1 MPERTRRRRTG
12 RPDIDR
18 SIEELLDA
26 AGAKSNRDQLFEIL
40 ATTIRMAS
48 NGADRLDLKITNAAV
63 KEMAEAFAVF
73 APYRSIPK
81 LTMFGS
87 ARTRTDDP
95 LYAQARALAANLAR
109 AGWMLVTG
117 AGPGIMAA
125 GLEGAGPDKAFGINI
140 RLPFEDAP
148 NAFISGDPKLVEM
161 KYFFTRKLMLLKESD
176 GYAVLPGGFGTMDE
190 AFELLTLLQTGKAEP
205 SPLVFVDVPGGTYWQ
220 AWERFVTDE
229 LSARG
234 LISPDDAALY
244 RITDD
249 VACAAAEVLDF
260 YRHYHSLRVVGDV
273 TVIRLNTAPSDDR
286 LAELNRDF
294 ADICVR
300 GGIDRTE
307 ALPQERAGRDH
318 VDLPRIVLHFDRAH
332 YGRLRQLIDALN
344 KP

>member
-1 MPERTRRRRTG
+1 MAERTRRRRTG
-12 RPDIDR
+12 KPEIDR
-18 SIEELLDA
+18 SIEELLNA
-26 AGAKSNRDQLFEIL
+26 AGAHANRDQLFEIL
-40 ATTIRMAS
+40 ATTLRMAN

-63 KEMAEAFAVF
+63 REMAEAFAVF
-73 APYRSIPK
+73 APYRSVPK

-87 ARTRTDDP
+87 ARTKSDDP
-95 LYAQARALAANLAR
+95 LYAQARELAAKLAG

-205 SPLVFVDVPGGTYWQ
+205 SPIVFLDLPGGTYWQ
-220 AWERFVTDE
+220 AWERFVGDE
-229 LSARG
+229 LGARG
-234 LISPDDAALY
+234 LISPEDTALY

-249 VACAAAEVLDF
+249 VGCAAAEVLGF
-260 YRHYHSLRVVGDV
+260 YRRYHSLRVVGDLS
-273 TVIRLNTAPSDDR
+273 VIRLRTAPSDEQ
-286 LAELNRDF
+286 LAALNRDF
-294 ADICVR
+294 ADICAR
-300 GGIDRTE
+300 GDIHRIE

-318 VDLPRIVLHFDRAH
+318 VDLPRIALHFDRAH

-344 KP
+344 AD